1 MSEDPSKL
9 ACESFQSQIS
19 ELLASGTDIENHAHI
34 KVCAVCG
41 QLLQEIKS
49 IAENARHLRFGTNG
63 SDTDDW
69 SETT

>member
-9 ACESFQSQIS
+9 TCEIFQNRIS
-19 ELLASGTDIENHAHI
+19 ELLASGTDVENHPHI

-41 QLLQEIKS
+41 QLLKEIKS
-49 IAENARHLRFGTNG
+49 IAEKARQLRFGTNG